1 MAIFL
6 ISFKNG
12 DLFKRK
18 NPFSN
23 EERIYGNIQKQSQKI
38 KYFDSLFRL
47 MNVKNK
53 KEWFEDHYLNLV

>member
-6 ISFKNG
+6 ISYNNG
-12 DLFKRK
+12 DFFKQK

-38 KYFDSLFRL
+38 KYFDSLLRL

-53 KEWFEDHYLNLV
+53 NEWFLVHCSNFV

>member
-6 ISFKNG
+6 ISYNNG
-12 DLFKRK
+12 DFFKQK

-38 KYFDSLFRL
+38 KYFDSLLRL

-53 KEWFEDHYLNLV
+53 NE